1 MLKHLLPL
9 LIFLTVTSCKQPV
22 RLNLP
27 MVVEGVH
34 LAKVE
39 ELQSELC
46 SAPSDNRAREDAIAR
61 LFRQAG
67 ANEVFF
73 QTVGKDGYRN
83 VYVIKQGRTDS
94 VIVVGGHIDHVAKGD
109 GIIDDWSGACATSNV
124 YQALKN
130 VETEHTLIFIGFAQ
144 EEDGLIGSRDFVRKL
159 LDEERKRIH
168 AMINL
173 ECLGVG
179 MTHIWANGSDD
190 ALKAI
195 AKQLAMRD
203 RIELREHTIAGVGA
217 DSIPFSRAGIPA
229 ITLDGL
235 PVDRFELIH
244 SEKDTCRSI
253 NISNYYNSYRLVV
266 ALLLELDKTLKEG
279 SL

>member
-1 MLKHLLPL
+1 MKLLLPL
-9 LIFLTVTSCKQPV
+9 LIALTLTSCKQPAK
-22 RLNLP
+22 LNLP
-27 MVVEGVH
+27 GAVRDLR
-34 LAKVE
+34 LATME

-67 ANEVFF
+67 ASEVFF
-73 QTVGKDGYRN
+73 QTVGKQGYRN
-83 VYVIKQGRTDS
+83 VYVIKRGRTDS

-109 GIIDDWSGACATSNV
+109 GVIDDWSGSCAVSNV
-124 YQALKN
+124 YQALKS

-159 LDEERKRIH
+159 LEEERKRIR
-168 AMINL
+168 AMVNL

-179 MTHIWANGSDD
+179 VTHIWSNGSDD
-190 ALKAI
+190 ALEAI
-195 AKQLAMRD
+195 VKRVAARD
-203 RIELREHTIAGVGA
+203 GIALQEHTIPGVGA
-217 DSIPFSRAGIPA
+217 DSISFTRAGIPA

-244 SEKDTCRSI
+244 SEKDKCS
-253 NISNYYNSYRLVV
+253 NISIFNYYDSYRLAV
-266 ALLLELDKTLKEG
+266 AFMLELDKTGAAHE
-279 SL
+279 